1 MWKKCARKYNICVK
15 KCLSRGKKSFFHKAV
30 SMKQLQ
36 LGASIMYFV
45 LNKLFLMVQIQ
56 CAPSGLIPIYW
67 THCYQSV
74 VLNHTDWTT
83 HLISTLL
90 LLCSS
95 WWTFRF
101 VIVWTGEQG
110 SLREYWRDES
120 SDMKWWNEVFE
131 RKWETDHVYQ
141 IKCRTQWDILSQISN
156 IVAELLPRLFCCFT
170 KKIKSR

>member
-1 MWKKCARKYNICVK
+1 MKLLRWVARLCI
-15 KCLSRGKKSFFHKAV
+15 
-30 SMKQLQ
+30 
-36 LGASIMYFV
+36 FV
-45 LNKLFLMVQIQ
+45 LNKLFLMEQIQ
-56 CAPSGLIPIYW
+56 CAPSGLIPIHW
-67 THCYQSV
+67 THFYQRV
-74 VLNHTDWTT
+74 VVNHTDWTT

-110 SLREYWRDES
+110 RLRENIEEMRAATWNDE
-120 SDMKWWNEVFE
+120 MRFM
-131 RKWETDHVYQ
+131 RKWETDHLCR
-141 IKCRTQWDILSQISN
+141 IKCRTRCC